1 MNRRQGCV
9 AGIDT
14 GVLKFSIFVIVAAF
28 VSGCVTSKP
37 NPVQQAANTMV
48 GKPIAVA
55 IKAFGPPTL
64 NLPLCSYCTDGG
76 SYAWDNT
83 RISKQWQNQWVQTGT
98 ATNQQVVGMTPG
110 GNGIASMPIYQ
121 DVETPVGENRM
132 VQVDNVDFLCNIQAF
147 TDMKDNIKS
156 ISVVGCTADSR
167 Y

>member
-1 MNRRQGCV
+1 MKLDFAKICLCII
-9 AGIDT
+9 A
-14 GVLKFSIFVIVAAF
+14 SILLA
-28 VSGCVTSKP
+28 GCVTAQQKP
-37 NPVQQAANTMV
+37 NLVQQAANTMV
-48 GKPIAVA
+48 GKPISVAV
-55 IKAFGPPTL
+55 KAFGQPTL
-64 NLPLCSYCTDGG
+64 NLPPCSYCTDGG

-98 ATNQQVVGMTPG
+98 STDQQIIGMTPG

-132 VQVDNVDFLCNIQAF
+132 VQVDNVDYLCNIQAF
-147 TDMKDNIKS
+147 TDMKDIIKS

>member
-1 MNRRQGCV
+1 MQ
-9 AGIDT
+9 
-14 GVLKFSIFVIVAAF
+14 
-28 VSGCVTSKP
+28 P
-37 NPVQQAANTMV
+37 NPVQKVADTMV
-48 GKPIAVA
+48 DKPISVA
-55 IKAFGPPTL
+55 IKAFGQPTL
-64 NLPLCSYCTDGG
+64 NLPPCSYCTDGG

-98 ATNQQVVGMTPG
+98 TTSQQVVGMVPG
-110 GNGIASMPIYQ
+110 GNGQASTVIMQ

-132 VQVDNVDFLCNIQAF
+132 VQVDTVDFLCNIQAF